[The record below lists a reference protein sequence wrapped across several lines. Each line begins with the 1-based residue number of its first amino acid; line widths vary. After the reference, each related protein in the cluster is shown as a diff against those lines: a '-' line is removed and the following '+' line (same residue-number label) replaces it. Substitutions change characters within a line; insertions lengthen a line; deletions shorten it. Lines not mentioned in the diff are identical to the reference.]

1 MNLLETVERLID
13 VGKAQAV
20 PIGLK
25 TDQAVLVPKGYT
37 VEDLT
42 PMAEKYLPAP
52 RRKRATITLHDA
64 ESFCKYFKDHESPAS
79 VVFADTQTC
88 EFKAILDYHGMGEQP
103 AGWREHKANFTL
115 MTTPEWKEWNEW
127 SKKQFSQQQFAEFLE
142 SNLPD
147 IKSPPAAAMLDISKD
162 LKIHNEATFNG
173 GVKLSN
179 GQQRVTYVEDI
190 KATVGSSAME
200 VPERFTIRVS
210 AYVGTEPVEVDAF
223 LRLRIRDGK
232 LSIWYE
238 LLRPHKVK
246 ESAFSDA
253 VKQISAGCGKPVLLG
268 KPSGE

>member
-13 VGKAQAV
+13 VGKAQAA

-25 TDQAVLVPKGYT
+25 VDQAVLVPDGYS

-42 PMAEKYLPAP
+42 PYAEKYLEAP
-52 RRKRATITLHDA
+52 RRKRASVTLHDA
-64 ESFCKYFKDHESPAS
+64 GSFCQYFKDHENPAS

-103 AGWREHKANFTL
+103 AGWREHVAGFTL
-115 MTTPEWKEWNEW
+115 METVEWKTW
-127 SKKQFSQQQFAEFLE
+127 STSNKKHQSQQEFAEFIE

-190 KATVGSSAME
+190 KATVGQSAME
-200 VPERFTIRVS
+200 VPERFTIRVA
-210 AYVGTEPVEVDAF
+210 AYVGTEPVEVEAL
-223 LRLRIRDGK
+223 LRLRVRDGK
-232 LSIWYE
+232 LAIWYE

-246 ESAFSDA
+246 EAAFSNA

-268 KPSGE
+268 KP